1 MDNNL
6 KKGVYNKIA
15 NALSQNP
22 NISDLKK
29 EDTSNSY
36 AIECLV
42 CGGVQFSFTM
52 HKEAPLFVL
61 KGTTPVIEL
70 SAAEQEDKYASLMEI
85 GAEVV
90 EGTDIRHISY
100 EDKLVFQYSVPTIS
114 DEFDGVNGQKKV
126 FNETLNFVH
135 IMCMHKDRLGCNAS
149 ASSMASLDFTTEA
162 EDDPYGFNEF
172 SDVEG
177 EVLQPDEPVFDAV
190 DTDAGSGSDADDSLF
205 SVPFGSSDDSDGR
218 EERLKEA
225 VSQEDV
231 FTASAVSD
239 TEDVED
245 LFLSAN
251 TDDDFPA
258 VPHKGTGIETETK
271 PVKESAE
278 DTAADFECMAKKLE
292 EERIKKMKERR
303 EERRKKRLASQH
315 TETMQYAQDTQ
326 NDLSDTVQTYLH
338 DEAHTSFT
346 PESVFEGSAA
356 DSPKAADELPK
367 AADGFKNKDMSG
379 VGGMERKMIKDAY
392 PKDNINN
399 NKAVSYERAPEVVE
413 QMRHLYEEVD
423 QVFAK
428 RKEQADYRERGLNE
442 FSESLERRENELETR
457 IMRMEENYNQK
468 QAELEKTRLELE
480 TQRSE
485 INFQWSKLQEERG
498 MIESQ
503 RKDVEE
509 LRRLFE
515 KEKEAAPVNDS
526 ADSQVYYLNQQ
537 IVERDSEIASLKE
550 SLSVLRKEHEEHL
563 QSGSGETQKN
573 KNENT
578 ALRIRIAELEDD
590 VADLN
595 QDVKDLIE
603 ENKQKSVIIC
613 NMQEKM
619 RSSAPNTGLL
629 AQKEAAWAQKDAA
642 YKTQVMSLEQKL
654 AEAKKHENSA
664 GILQDKL
671 DDAQLKIKQLE
682 AEAAKKSESGAG
694 SDASATI
701 KRLNAELVQAKSD
714 LKKAEQEY
722 ENIKKSKEDM
732 DASSNLPAKDVNAE
746 AVSIKDSL
754 SDIGVQVEPLASNG
768 ELVLSGF
775 SDTMQIVVNV
785 EAGVLY
791 IEKPV
796 KRGIKFRTQ
805 FEAWNTENIRTSY
818 MFSNNK
824 IICKCVFDD
833 VAKAVMDIVGRF
845 SSLN

>member
-29 EDTSNSY
+29 EDASNSY
-36 AIECLV
+36 VIECLV
-42 CGGVQFSFTM
+42 CGGIQFSFTM

-61 KGTTPVIEL
+61 KGTTPVIEF
-70 SAAEQEDKYASLMEI
+70 SDNVNAAEQDDKHASLMEI

-100 EDKLVFQYSVPTIS
+100 EDKLVFQYSIPTIS
-114 DEFDGVNGQKKV
+114 DEFEGVNGQKKV

-149 ASSMASLDFTTEA
+149 VSSMASLDFTTEA

-172 SDVEG
+172 SDVDG
-177 EVLQPDEPVFDAV
+177 EVLQPDKPVFDAV
-190 DTDAGSGSDADDSLF
+190 DADADDSLF
-205 SVPFGSSDDSDGR
+205 HVPFTSSDDFGGK
-218 EERLKEA
+218 EEHLSEPA
-225 VSQEDV
+225 SQEDV
-231 FTASAVSD
+231 FTVSD
-239 TEDVED
+239 TKDAED
-245 LFLSAN
+245 LFLSESADN
-251 TDDDFPA
+251 DLSADS
-258 VPHKGTGIETETK
+258 HENMEIETEPEPE
-271 PVKESAE
+271 PVTESVE
-278 DTAADFECMAKKLE
+278 DAAPDFECMAKKIE
-292 EERIKKMKERR
+292 EERIKRMKERK
-303 EERRKKRLASQH
+303 EERRKKRMASQRARAGQD
-315 TETMQYAQDTQ
+315 MQDTLDVQDTQ
-326 NDLSDTVQTYLH
+326 NDSSDIVQAYLQ
-338 DEAHTSFT
+338 DEVHAAFT
-346 PESVFEGSAA
+346 PGSVFENSAA
-356 DSPKAADELPK
+356 DLHKAADE
-367 AADGFKNKDMSG
+367 FKNKDISG
-379 VGGMERKMIKDAY
+379 VNGMEENMSKDVRSIGGT
-392 PKDNINN
+392 NSNE
-399 NKAVSYERAPEVVE
+399 AVSYERAPEVVE
-413 QMRHLYEEVD
+413 QMRHLYAEVE
-423 QVFAK
+423 QLFAK
-428 RKEQADYRERGLNE
+428 RKEQADYREKGLNK
-442 FSESLERRENELETR
+442 FSESLDRRENELETR
-457 IMRMEENYNQK
+457 IIRMEENYNQK

-480 TQRSE
+480 TQRNE
-485 INFQWSKLQEERG
+485 INFQWSKLQEERE

-515 KEKEAAPVNDS
+515 KEKESAPIKNNSDGEIR
-526 ADSQVYYLNQQ
+526 YLNQQ
-537 IVERDSEIASLKE
+537 IAEKKSEIASLKDA
-550 SLSVLRKEHEEHL
+550 LSELRKEHEEYL
-563 QSGSGETQKN
+563 QSGAGEMQKN
-573 KNENT
+573 HTENT
-578 ALRIRIAELEDD
+578 LRIRISELEDD

-595 QDVKDLIE
+595 QDVKDLIK
-603 ENKQKSVIIC
+603 ENEQKSMIIC

-619 RSSAPNTGLL
+619 RASAPNAGLL
-629 AQKEAAWAQKDAA
+629 AQKEAAWTKKDAD
-642 YKTQVMSLEQKL
+642 YKAQIMSLEQKL
-654 AEAKKHENSA
+654 AETKKHEDSA

-682 AEAAKKSESGAG
+682 AEAAKRAESGAG

-714 LKKAEQEY
+714 LKMAEQEY

-732 DASSNLPAKDVNAE
+732 DVSSNLPAKDVNAE

-754 SDIGVQVEPLASNG
+754 SDIGVQVEPIVSNG
-768 ELVLSGF
+768 GLVLSGF

-796 KRGIKFRTQ
+796 KRGVKFRAQ
-805 FEAWNTENIRTSY
+805 FESWNTENIRTSY